1 MSTPI
6 KPPSDPSPGGGAEAL
21 DGADGSVE
29 RAEGKFGDM
38 VDQAKGDAAVASA
51 DPPSALRGLEN
62 DLIAGRASAD
72 EAVERLVQRA
82 LTSAS
87 DLSEHRRAVLES
99 QLREALDGDP
109 TLAALRKDLQRA
121 ASKG

>member
-6 KPPSDPSPGGGAEAL
+6 KPPGDASPGDGAEAL

-29 RAEGKFGDM
+29 RAEGKFGDL
-38 VDQAKGDAAVASA
+38 VDEAKGRASVASA
-51 DPPSALRGLEN
+51 DSPTALRGLEH
-62 DLIAGRASAD
+62 DLIAGRASVD
-72 EAVERLVQRA
+72 QAVERLVQRA

-87 DLSEHRRAVLES
+87 DLSENRRSVLEA
-99 QLREALDGDP
+99 QLRDALDGDP

-121 ASKG
+121 ATKG